1 MTALPIDNQRIQELY
16 VQLNAIRKRI
26 ELLKLT
32 AQDFSNDNDQ
42 DSLSAAYV
50 DAVIV
55 LFYRAIEEANE
66 LSYETKLDYPDIP
79 WDQIRGM
86 RNAVAHAYFK
96 DGGLAVLKGNL
107 APAAHSNLYLPVV
120 ASADHTGY
128 HQELFLQHVLFYH
141 GGEPGHVGKRSYGS
155 VHADDERK

>member
-1 MTALPIDNQRIQELY
+1 MTARPVDNQRIQELY
-16 VQLNAIRKRI
+16 DQLNAIRKRI

-55 LFYRAIEEANE
+55 LFYRAIEEANG

-96 DGGLAVLKGNL
+96 LDLPTVWDTIEHDLPALREVCESYAEQHGLKLEPC
-107 APAAHSNLYLPVV
+107 APSSAPSLYDEVV
-120 ASADHTGY
+120 SA
-128 HQELFLQHVLFYH
+128 
-141 GGEPGHVGKRSYGS
+141 GEEE
-155 VHADDERK
+155 AL